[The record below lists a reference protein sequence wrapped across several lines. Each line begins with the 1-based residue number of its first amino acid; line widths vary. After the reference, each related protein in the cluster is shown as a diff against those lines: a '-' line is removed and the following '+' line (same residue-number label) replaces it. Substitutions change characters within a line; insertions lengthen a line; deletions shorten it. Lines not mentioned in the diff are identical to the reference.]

1 MPAAIIV
8 SAPPLTAKI
17 QSTASAQIHAS
28 TPTTPK
34 NIRIT
39 FLHNI
44 LQEKC
49 WAITASSVYKALSQ
63 ALGALFFHVVFAC
76 PDVEKSCTRSYT
88 GDWPIDPHRPR
99 R

>member
-8 SAPPLTAKI
+8 SASPVSAKI
-17 QSTASAQIHAS
+17 HSTPSAQIHAS

-49 WAITASSVYKALSQ
+49 WAITTSSVYKALSR
-63 ALGALFFHVVFAC
+63 ALGTLFFHVVLAC
-76 PDVEKSCTRSYT
+76 TNVEKSCTRSYT
-88 GDWPIDPHRPR
+88 GE
-99 R
+99 